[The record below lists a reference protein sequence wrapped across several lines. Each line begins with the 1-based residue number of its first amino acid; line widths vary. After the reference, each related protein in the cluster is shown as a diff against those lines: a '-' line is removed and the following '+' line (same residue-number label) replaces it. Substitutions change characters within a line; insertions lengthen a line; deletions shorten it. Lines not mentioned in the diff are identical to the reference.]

1 MATQISTEPDKTDL
15 DTFFMQY
22 PNRYG
27 IFIHEDNPNTAR
39 PTPSN
44 IKPTSYIS
52 KDYLENTNK
61 ATHFFPA
68 PSTNQTITC
77 LCNQYHTKFISNE
90 NTIYQ
95 PNQILSIAKSHSQ
108 IKKLLKRTEES
119 SEFTSPLITSQSSN
133 THTHPCYKCQQE
145 ISCEIR
151 DNQRHYLHKDGI
163 FESNNIY
170 HKLYLQN

>member
-1 MATQISTEPDKTDL
+1 MPTQTSVEPDTTDL
-15 DTFFMQY
+15 DIFFMQY

-39 PTPSN
+39 PSPPE
-44 IKPTSYIS
+44 IKPTSCIS
-52 KDYLENTNK
+52 KNYLGNSNK

-77 LCNQYHTKFISNE
+77 LCNQYHTKFISNKS
-90 NTIYQ
+90 TIYQ

-119 SEFTSPLITSQSSN
+119 SEFTPPLATSQSSN
-133 THTHPCYKCQQE
+133 AHTYPCYKC
-145 ISCEIR
+145 
-151 DNQRHYLHKDGI
+151 
-163 FESNNIY
+163 
-170 HKLYLQN
+170 